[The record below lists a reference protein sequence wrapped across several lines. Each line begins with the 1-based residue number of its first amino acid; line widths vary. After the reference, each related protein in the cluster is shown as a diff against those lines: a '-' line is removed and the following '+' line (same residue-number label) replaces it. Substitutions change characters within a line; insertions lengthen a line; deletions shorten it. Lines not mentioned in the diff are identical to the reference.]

1 MLSLSRM
8 GPLMTIAVLDDVVDP
23 KSPSGPKD
31 AMASTTGK
39 NSGLH
44 PAITAFTA
52 TCLTVY
58 PHREE
63 VYPTPWTG
71 VLSTSSGW
79 WLVAFSIASTFSS
92 VGMMIGM

>member
-8 GPLMTIAVLDDVVDP
+8 GPLITSAVLDDVVDP
-23 KSPSGPKD
+23 KSPNEPTE

-52 TCLTVY
+52 TFLTV
-58 PHREE
+58 
-63 VYPTPWTG
+63 
-71 VLSTSSGW
+71 
-79 WLVAFSIASTFSS
+79 
-92 VGMMIGM
+92 